1 MIPLRDAGRL
11 ERRPW
16 ASGALLVVLVLG
28 YVAQHIWP
36 ALTPAMGLTPS
47 AMRWSTLL
55 THPWLHA
62 TPLHL
67 IGNLVFLFAFGPA
80 VENVLGARRMVILF
94 VLSGAAGGLAKLA
107 VDPTSVYPMIG
118 ASGAI
123 SGVLAAAIVLG
134 SRRRVLAWTPYFI
147 VVQLVE
153 VPIWVFVVIWLGLQL
168 GLAWLA
174 LDADIATSPFAH
186 LGGFLAGMV
195 ITYAL
200 HARGRSS
207 SGSETKS

>member
-1 MIPLRDAGRL
+1 MIPLRDVGRL

-16 ASGALLVVLVLG
+16 ATAVLLGVLVLG
-28 YVAQHIWP
+28 YVAQHLWP

-47 AMRWSTLL
+47 AMHWSSLL

-67 IGNLVFLFAFGPA
+67 IGNLIFLFAFGPA

-94 VLSGAAGGLAKLA
+94 VLAGAAGGLAKLA
-107 VDPTSVYPMIG
+107 VDPTSVHPMVG

-134 SRRRVLAWTPYFI
+134 PRRRVLAWTPYLI

-168 GLAWLA
+168 GLAYLA
-174 LDADIATSPFAH
+174 LGADIATSPFAH
-186 LGGFLAGMV
+186 LGGFLAGMGM
-195 ITYAL
+195 TYAL
-200 HARGRSS
+200 YAHAAPEPSA
-207 SGSETKS
+207 EDED

>member
-16 ASGALLVVLVLG
+16 ATGVLLIVLALG
-28 YVAQHIWP
+28 YLAQHLWP
-36 ALTPAMGLTPS
+36 ELTLAMGLTPS
-47 AMRWSTLL
+47 AIRWSSLL

-67 IGNLVFLFAFGPA
+67 IGNLIFLFAFGPA
-80 VENVLGARRMVILF
+80 VENVLGARRLVILF
-94 VLSGAAGGLAKLA
+94 VLAGAAGGLAKLA
-107 VDPTSVYPMIG
+107 VDPTSIHPMIG

-134 SRRRVLAWTPYFI
+134 PRRRVLAWTPYLI

-168 GLAWLA
+168 GLAYLA
-174 LDADIATSPFAH
+174 LGADIATSPFAH
-186 LGGFLAGMV
+186 LGGFLAGMAMA
-195 ITYAL
+195 YAL
-200 HARGRSS
+200 HVGQKPHA
-207 SGSETKS
+207 SEPES